1 MHRFWYQSLRSG
13 QRHAQSWNGDYV
25 DYRRRQQ
32 LGPRCRSRRRR
43 SQLWRGCRKLLSNR
57 CGRRMEHR
65 SQLVQLGR
73 GGLLRVHPGGVESS
87 HLQCQPKR
95 NHHAR
100 SCYHDRQH
108 RYDGLQWD
116 AGYDRVK
123 LGPRDQRR
131 VPHSRHVQRPQF
143 HCQCD
148 RQREHLDC
156 GDGRPPRRIDVDDQ
170 R

>member
-25 DYRRRQQ
+25 DHRRRQQ